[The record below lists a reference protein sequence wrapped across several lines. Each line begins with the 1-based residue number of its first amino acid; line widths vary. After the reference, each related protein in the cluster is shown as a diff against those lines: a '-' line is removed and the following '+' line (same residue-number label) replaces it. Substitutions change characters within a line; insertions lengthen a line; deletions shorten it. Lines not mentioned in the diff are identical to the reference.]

1 MEKIF
6 LNLKVKCLLPVEV
19 YKVADILFACQK
31 DGYVTY
37 SANNPK
43 SMHMPK
49 EVVEVAIQTL
59 IDRYIL
65 ESPAKEGNVWK
76 FKINEESIKR
86 YQDASWDDICS
97 TPALRQSSEVK
108 FNHQQGSVPV
118 EESDMFDNMS
128 TQQMA
133 RMMKMLE
140 ARIKEEQLKEQA
152 DIMKQLKNND
162 QNSLPY

>member
-49 EVVEVAIQTL
+49 EAVEVAIQTL
-59 IDRYIL
+59 IDKKVL
-65 ESPAKEGNVWK
+65 DHPVKEGNVWK
-76 FKINEESIKR
+76 FKIIENTIKAI
-86 YQDASWDDICS
+86 QDVSWDDICS
-97 TPALRQSSEVK
+97 APAIKPSSEIK
-108 FNHQQGSVPV
+108 FTHQQESVPV
-118 EESDMFDNMS
+118 EESDIFDNMS

-133 RMMKMLE
+133 RMMRMLE
-140 ARIKEEQLKEQA
+140 ARIKAQE
-152 DIMKQLKNND
+152 NND
-162 QNSLPY
+162 QNGLPY